1 MSISD
6 QPTVQLSKRELQV
19 LEMIATGAS
28 NQEIARKLVISINTV
43 KVHTRNIFEKL
54 NVQSRTEATLK
65 AIQEGWVTV
74 PESGAEISREMDSMP
89 SLTRSYLLGEASLP
103 AVLPQ
108 WQQWYLLAAVLLA
121 IMVTVLPLVSEEA
134 RREGLKVPVIYRKPT
149 VPTPEGDSSRWA
161 SHPAM
166 PTSRAGLALVP
177 FEQQIFAI
185 GGVRGNDRATRAV
198 EIYDPITNNW
208 IEGASKPTAT
218 SNIAG
223 VVLDDKIY
231 VPGGCTNEEGEASDT
246 LEIYD
251 PKTDSWE
258 QGSVLPEARCGYGLV
273 VFEDKLY
280 LFGGWNGEAFEDTIF
295 TFSPQ
300 TERWEVSKDR
310 LPHPLGYLGA
320 AVLEQVI
327 YIAGGYDG
335 ENEFNQTYAFKP
347 EAGEWVEKASLQ
359 EKRVGLGLVSN
370 GQNLFAVG
378 GGWGQTLNSS
388 EKYDPNTDTWS
399 SFETPFNS
407 QWRNMGLATS
417 ETMMYAVGGWDGT
430 EAEYMDSVVSY
441 QYLFQLFI
449 PITISQ

>member
-74 PESGAEISREMDSMP
+74 PESGLELSREPESAP
-89 SLTRSYLLGEASLP
+89 ALSRSYLLGEATLP
-103 AVLPQ
+103 AVLPP
-108 WQQWYLLAAVLLA
+108 WQQWYLLVAVFVA
-121 IMVTVLPLVSEEA
+121 IMVMVLPLLSEEA
-134 RREGLKVPVIYRKPT
+134 RREGLKVPVIYRKPS
-149 VPTPEGDSSRWA
+149 VPTPEGSSSRWA
-161 SHPAM
+161 SHSAM

-198 EIYDPITNNW
+198 EIYDPLTNSW
-208 IEGASKPTAT
+208 TEGASKPTAT

-223 VVLDDKIY
+223 VVLGDKIY

-246 LEIYD
+246 LEIYE
-251 PKTDSWE
+251 PKADSWE
-258 QGSVLPEARCGYGLV
+258 EEAALPEARCGYGLV
-273 VFEDKLY
+273 EFEEKLY
-280 LFGGWNGEAFEDTIF
+280 LFGGWNGTAFEDTIF
-295 TFSPQ
+295 IYSPQ
-300 TERWEVSKDR
+300 TKRWEVSDHT
-310 LPHPLGYLGA
+310 LPRPVGYLGA
-320 AVLEQVI
+320 AVLEGTI

-335 ENEFNQTYAFKP
+335 EEESNQTYAFEFESGK
-347 EAGEWVEKASLQ
+347 WLEKAPLQ

-378 GGWGQTLNSS
+378 GGWGQALNSS
-388 EKYDPNTDTWS
+388 EKYDPKTDTWS
-399 SFETPFNS
+399 SFETPFNN
-407 QWRNMGLATS
+407 QWRNMGLATVD
-417 ETMMYAVGGWDGT
+417 TMMYAVGGWDGT